1 MNTTEKTLNGKVIY
15 SPKGAAKEYGR
26 GGCNFYTGCPHDCQY
41 CYLKRGLLSHS
52 MGTTKVALKKCF
64 QDEWHALEVFYKE
77 LLRDLEYLKQTGI
90 FFSFSTDPLIEQTRT
105 LTLLAAKFAVMQG
118 VPVKILTK
126 AADYREWI
134 TILGH
139 LNKEHRRMIAFGFTL
154 TGCDDME
161 PGAPS
166 NAKRIRAME
175 ELHFCGFRTFAS
187 IEPVINPRKSFEM
200 IESSAHVCDLYLI
213 GLLSGV
219 KADYYDVEDIVRLF
233 LLVKEMCEW
242 SIHDIKVY
250 WKESV
255 RNYFRKHGWQIGD
268 DSNFVEAEYDMFKE
282 EKK

>member
-1 MNTTEKTLNGKVIY
+1 MTEEKKLNGKAIY
-15 SPKGAAKEYGR
+15 SPKGAAAEYGKV
-26 GGCNFYTGCPHDCQY
+26 GCNFYNGCPHNCSY
-41 CYLKRGLLSHS
+41 CYLKRGVTSKTL
-52 MGTTKVALKKCF
+52 GKTDVTLKKCF
-64 QDEWHALEVFYKE
+64 RDEQHALEVFHKE
-77 LLRDLEYLKQTGI
+77 LFRDLDYLKQTGI
-90 FFSFSTDPLIEQTRT
+90 FFSFSTDPLIEQTRL
-105 LTLLAAKFAVMQG
+105 LTLCAAKAAVAQG

-126 AADYREWI
+126 AADFYEWI
-134 TILGH
+134 CILGE
-139 LNKEHRRMIAFGFTL
+139 LREEQRRMIAFGFTL
-154 TGCDDME
+154 TGCDEME

-166 NAKRIRAME
+166 NVERIQAME

-219 KADYYDVEDIVRLF
+219 KADYYDIEDIVRLF
-233 LLVKEMCEW
+233 LLVKEMCKW

-268 DSNFVEAEYDMFKE
+268 DPNFVEAEYDMFKE